1 MAEALRLDPALDNGH
16 YMYGVF
22 LNEAGRH
29 DEALLEYDAELRIRS
44 DFAPAHLNLA
54 LTYYFHA
61 GNPNLGAFHYRRHL
75 ALGGARVEALES
87 LLRDLE
93 SPNSP

>member
-1 MAEALRLDPALDNGH
+1 GGH

-29 DEALLEYDAELRIRS
+29 DEAILQYGAEIRIRP

-54 LTYYFHA
+54 LTYNFHS
-61 GNPNLGAFHYRRHL
+61 GNPNLAANHYRRHL
-75 ALGGARVEALES
+75 ALGGTPVPALEAV
-87 LLRDLE
+87 LQDLE
-93 SPNSP
+93 SP